1 MVRLHVVDRLTEA
14 LYKLRPQGRV
24 ASHTWPMT
32 AKDLSR
38 IIIAWPTIYQW
49 PACDVIVHTI
59 RDGFAR
65 YGVLRLAKT
74 AQPHTGVIMLGGV
87 VDGHAHKIALDY
99 SDYHNFIN
107 ESALAESSLYIKM
120 QFRRGGYRDS
130 RIVRGGYT
138 VTGRDFYRYYI
149 PFRQHGAR
157 RRLGVLGRFGYTFQG
172 DIRRK
177 AVSLLAAA
185 ADIDFVGSEGKVRYS
200 RFLREAATARISLHM
215 PGNGPFTHRVAE
227 FLGLGTCMFSSRFA
241 TELHIPLQPGVHY
254 VEFSHDLSDLVETVR
269 YYLRHDEERESIA
282 RAGQAFF
289 DRYLHCD
296 QLVAY
301 YLQTILERLACPDS
315 E

>member
-1 MVRLHVVDRLTEA
+1 
-14 LYKLRPQGRV
+14 
-24 ASHTWPMT
+24 MT
-32 AKDLSR
+32 GEDLSR
-38 IIIAWPTIYQW
+38 ITIVWPTTYQW

-65 YGVLRLAKT
+65 YGVLRFAET

-99 SDYHNFIN
+99 SDYHDFIN
-107 ESALAESSLYIKM
+107 EAALAASSLYIKM
-120 QFRRGGYRDS
+120 QFRREGYTDS

-138 VTGRDFYRYYI
+138 VTGREFYRYYV
-149 PFRQHGAR
+149 PFRRGR

-172 DIRRK
+172 DFRRK

-200 RFLREAATARISLHM
+200 RFLREAATARMSLHM
-215 PGNGPFTHRVAE
+215 PGNGSFTHRVAE
-227 FLGLGTCMFSSRFA
+227 FLGLGTCMLSSRFA
-241 TELHIPLQPGVHY
+241 TDLHIPLQPGVHY

-269 YYLRHDEERESIA
+269 YYLRHDEERERIA
-282 RAGQAFF
+282 KAGQAFF
-289 DRYLHCD
+289 DRYLHRE

-301 YLQTILERLACPDS
+301 YLRTILERLAT
-315 E
+315 